1 MLGKSIDMT
10 EVEVAIK
17 QMETDKALSSDGFTT
32 NFFHAC
38 WDWLKEEIW
47 ALVEYSRIT
56 RKILIALNS
65 TFLMF
70 IPQENRTEDPRKLR

>member
-1 MLGKSIDMT
+1 MQEPKEDREESQREVFRHILKIIIDEHNHMLRKSIEMT

-17 QMETDKALSSDGFTT
+17 QMETDKALSLDGFTT

-47 ALVEYSRIT
+47 ALV
-56 RKILIALNS
+56 
-65 TFLMF
+65 
-70 IPQENRTEDPRKLR
+70 